1 MDDIQRAD
9 LQLSKQQQALM
20 LLNQLEKKANTLDS
34 KSDGNNLAIYY
45 LDKIQSLINSAKLQL
60 DDPSNDVNTKVKQIE
75 KFLFKV
81 ERLLQDS
88 A

>member
-1 MDDIQRAD
+1 MQRAEIHLSEQQRLSSQLAE
-9 LQLSKQQQALM
+9 LQIKVKT
-20 LLNQLEKKANTLDS
+20 LNS
-34 KSDGNNLAIYY
+34 KSEGNNIAIYY